1 MQSPLRVAIKWLEG
15 GETSPPS
22 NKPPSVAY
30 FALELAAGVVEDPDE
45 EAAAELDGFSGG
57 GLLPPQAA
65 SDTGTATIAARTT
78 RIAIFFM
85 TDFLLH

>member
-1 MQSPLRVAIKWLEG
+1 L
-15 GETSPPS
+15 
-22 NKPPSVAY
+22 
-30 FALELAAGVVEDPDE
+30 ALELAAGAAGAADEDPA
-45 EAAAELDGFSGG
+45 EALDGFSAG

-65 SDTGTATIAARTT
+65 SDTGTAAIAARTT